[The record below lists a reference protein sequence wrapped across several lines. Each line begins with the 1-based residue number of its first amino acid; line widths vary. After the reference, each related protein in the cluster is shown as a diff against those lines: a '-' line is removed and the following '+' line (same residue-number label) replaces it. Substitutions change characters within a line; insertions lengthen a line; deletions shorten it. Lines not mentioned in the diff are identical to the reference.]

1 MAIKFTNGSWNENFF
16 ILFTYLIISGC
27 GQKKVEVKPL
37 EDSNID
43 SQMIKAYNEG
53 LTALDNKDYMLAVK
67 KFGEAEIL
75 YPQSIWAPRSAL
87 MTAYSYYV
95 YERYFD
101 TIFELERFLKTYPEH
116 NSQNYAYYLLGLA
129 YYEQI
134 VDEKKDLE
142 PIINSKKYFQ
152 IIINEYPGSEYAAD
166 AEFKLDL
173 IKEILAAKEMYL
185 GRYYIEKE
193 KWIPAINRY
202 KTILENYDDTIYVEE
217 AIHRLVE
224 IHYKVG
230 LINESKKYANL
241 LGYNYQSG
249 EWYEKSYK
257 IFNKN
262 YEKPK
267 IKTAKNKKTIIQRLR
282 SLIN

>member
-1 MAIKFTNGSWNENFF
+1 MKKIFIFF
-16 ILFTYLIISGC
+16 IFFTYLIISGC
-27 GQKKVEVKPL
+27 EQKKVEVKPL
-37 EDSNID
+37 EDTNID

-101 TIFELERFLKTYPEH
+101 TIFELERFLKTYPGH
-116 NSQNYAYYLLGLA
+116 NRQNYAYYLLGLA

>member
-1 MAIKFTNGSWNENFF
+1 MKKYFIFF
-16 ILFTYLIISGC
+16 IFFTYLIISGC

-53 LTALDNKDYMLAVK
+53 LTALDQNDYMLAVK

-101 TIFELERFLKTYPEH
+101 TIFELERFLKTYPGH
-116 NSQNYAYYLLGLA
+116 NRQNYAYYLLGLA

-134 VDEKKDLE
+134 IDEKKDLE

>member
-1 MAIKFTNGSWNENFF
+1 MKKIFIFF
-16 ILFTYLIISGC
+16 IFFTYLIISGC

-67 KFGEAEIL
+67 KFSEAEIL

-116 NSQNYAYYLLGLA
+116 NRQNYAYYLLGLA

-230 LINESKKYANL
+230 LIDESKKYANL

>member
-1 MAIKFTNGSWNENFF
+1 MKKIFIFF
-16 ILFTYLIISGC
+16 IFFTYLIISGC

-37 EDSNID
+37 EDTNID

-101 TIFELERFLKTYPEH
+101 TIFELERFLKTYPGH
-116 NSQNYAYYLLGLA
+116 NRQNYAYYLLGLA

-230 LINESKKYANL
+230 LIDESKKYANL

>member
-1 MAIKFTNGSWNENFF
+1 MKKYFIFF
-16 ILFTYLIISGC
+16 IFFTYLIISGC

-37 EDSNID
+37 EDSNVD

-116 NSQNYAYYLLGLA
+116 NRQNYAYYLLGLA

-193 KWIPAINRY
+193 KWISAINRY
-202 KTILENYDDTIYVEE
+202 KTILEKYDDTIYVEE

-230 LINESKKYANL
+230 LIDESKKYANL

>member
-1 MAIKFTNGSWNENFF
+1 
-16 ILFTYLIISGC
+16 
-27 GQKKVEVKPL
+27 
-37 EDSNID
+37 
-43 SQMIKAYNEG
+43 MIKDYNEG

-116 NSQNYAYYLLGLA
+116 NRQNYAYYLLGLA

-230 LINESKKYANL
+230 LIDESKKYANL

>member
-1 MAIKFTNGSWNENFF
+1 MKKIFIFF
-16 ILFTYLIISGC
+16 IFFTYLIILGC

-37 EDSNID
+37 EDTNID

-116 NSQNYAYYLLGLA
+116 NRQNYAYYLLGLA

-152 IIINEYPGSEYAAD
+152 IIIKEYPDSEYAAD

>member
-1 MAIKFTNGSWNENFF
+1 MKKYFIFF
-16 ILFTYLIISGC
+16 IFFTYLIISGC

-37 EDSNID
+37 EDTNID

-116 NSQNYAYYLLGLA
+116 NRQNYAYYLLGLA

-185 GRYYIEKE
+185 GRYYIERE

-202 KTILENYDDTIYVEE
+202 KIILENYDDTIYVEE

-267 IKTAKNKKTIIQRLR
+267 IKTVKNKKTIIQRLR

>member
-1 MAIKFTNGSWNENFF
+1 MKKIFIFF
-16 ILFTYLIISGC
+16 IFFTYLIISGC

-75 YPQSIWAPRSAL
+75 YPQSIWAPRSVL

-116 NSQNYAYYLLGLA
+116 NRQNYAYYLLGLA

>member
-1 MAIKFTNGSWNENFF
+1 MKKILIFF
-16 ILFTYLIISGC
+16 IFFTYLIISGC

-116 NSQNYAYYLLGLA
+116 NRQNYAYYLLGLA

-152 IIINEYPGSEYAAD
+152 IIINEYPGREYAAD

>member
-1 MAIKFTNGSWNENFF
+1 MKKIFIFLIFFTC
-16 ILFTYLIISGC
+16 LIISGC

-37 EDSNID
+37 EDTNID

-116 NSQNYAYYLLGLA
+116 NRQNYAYYLLGLA

>member
-1 MAIKFTNGSWNENFF
+1 MKKIFIFF
-16 ILFTYLIISGC
+16 IFFTYLIISGC

-37 EDSNID
+37 EDTNID

-67 KFGEAEIL
+67 KFSEAEIL

-116 NSQNYAYYLLGLA
+116 NRQNYAYYLLGLA

>member
-1 MAIKFTNGSWNENFF
+1 MKKIFIFF
-16 ILFTYLIISGC
+16 IFFTYLIILGC

-116 NSQNYAYYLLGLA
+116 NRQNYAYYLLGLA

>member
-1 MAIKFTNGSWNENFF
+1 MKKYFIFF

-37 EDSNID
+37 EDTNID

-101 TIFELERFLKTYPEH
+101 TIFELERFLKTYPGH
-116 NSQNYAYYLLGLA
+116 NRQNYAYYLLGLA

>member
-1 MAIKFTNGSWNENFF
+1 MKKIFIFF
-16 ILFTYLIISGC
+16 IFFTYLIISGC

-116 NSQNYAYYLLGLA
+116 KRQNYAYYLLGLA

>member
-1 MAIKFTNGSWNENFF
+1 MKKFF
-16 ILFTYLIISGC
+16 IFFIFFTYLVISGC
-27 GQKKVEVKPL
+27 GQKKVEVKTL
-37 EDSNID
+37 EDTNID

-116 NSQNYAYYLLGLA
+116 NRQNYAYYLLGLA

-185 GRYYIEKE
+185 GRYYIERE

-202 KTILENYDDTIYVEE
+202 KIILENYDDTIYVEE

>member
-1 MAIKFTNGSWNENFF
+1 MKKIFIFF
-16 ILFTYLIISGC
+16 IFFTYLIISGC

-37 EDSNID
+37 EDTSID

-53 LTALDNKDYMLAVK
+53 LTALDNNDYMLAVK

-116 NSQNYAYYLLGLA
+116 NRQNYAYYLLGLA

-152 IIINEYPGSEYAAD
+152 IIINEYPSSEYAAD

-230 LINESKKYANL
+230 LIEESKKYANL

>member
-1 MAIKFTNGSWNENFF
+1 MKKIFIFF
-16 ILFTYLIISGC
+16 IFFTYLIISGC

-37 EDSNID
+37 EDTNID

-116 NSQNYAYYLLGLA
+116 NRQNYAYYLLGLA

-185 GRYYIEKE
+185 GRYYIERQ

-202 KTILENYDDTIYVEE
+202 KIILENYDDTIYVEE

>member
-1 MAIKFTNGSWNENFF
+1 MKKIFIFF
-16 ILFTYLIISGC
+16 IFFTYLIISGC

-37 EDSNID
+37 EDTNID

-101 TIFELERFLKTYPEH
+101 TIFELERFLKIYPEH
-116 NSQNYAYYLLGLA
+116 NRQNYAYYLLGLA

-152 IIINEYPGSEYAAD
+152 IIINEYPSSEYAAD

-230 LINESKKYANL
+230 LIEESKKYANL

>member
-1 MAIKFTNGSWNENFF
+1 MKKIFIFF
-16 ILFTYLIISGC
+16 IFFTYLIISGC

-37 EDSNID
+37 EDTNID

-116 NSQNYAYYLLGLA
+116 NRQNYAYYLLGLA

-173 IKEILAAKEMYL
+173 IKEIMAAKEMYL
-185 GRYYIEKE
+185 GRYYIEKQ

-230 LINESKKYANL
+230 LIDESKKYANL

>member
-1 MAIKFTNGSWNENFF
+1 MKKIFIFF
-16 ILFTYLIISGC
+16 IFFTYLIISGC

-116 NSQNYAYYLLGLA
+116 NRQNYAYYLLGLA

-202 KTILENYDDTIYVEE
+202 KIILENYDDTIYVEE

>member
-1 MAIKFTNGSWNENFF
+1 MKKIFIFF
-16 ILFTYLIISGC
+16 IFFTYLIISGC

-95 YERYFD
+95 YGRYFD

-116 NSQNYAYYLLGLA
+116 NRQNYAYYLLGLA

>member
-1 MAIKFTNGSWNENFF
+1 MKKIFIFF
-16 ILFTYLIISGC
+16 IFFTYLIISGC

-95 YERYFD
+95 YGRYFD
-101 TIFELERFLKTYPEH
+101 TIFELERFLKTYPGH
-116 NSQNYAYYLLGLA
+116 NRQNYAYYLLGLA

-230 LINESKKYANL
+230 LIDESKKYANL

>member
-1 MAIKFTNGSWNENFF
+1 MKKYFIFF
-16 ILFTYLIISGC
+16 IFFTYLIISGC

-37 EDSNID
+37 EDTNID

-116 NSQNYAYYLLGLA
+116 NRQNYAYYLLGLA

-267 IKTAKNKKTIIQRLR
+267 IKTVKNKKTIIQRLR

>member
-1 MAIKFTNGSWNENFF
+1 MKKIFVFSIF
-16 ILFTYLIISGC
+16 FTYLIILGC

-116 NSQNYAYYLLGLA
+116 NRQNYAYYLLGLA

-230 LINESKKYANL
+230 LIDESKKYANL

-267 IKTAKNKKTIIQRLR
+267 IKTAENKKTIIQRLR

>member
-1 MAIKFTNGSWNENFF
+1 MKKIFIFF
-16 ILFTYLIISGC
+16 IFFTYLIISGC

-116 NSQNYAYYLLGLA
+116 KRQNYAYYLLGLA

-282 SLIN
+282 SLVN

>member
-1 MAIKFTNGSWNENFF
+1 MKKYFIFF
-16 ILFTYLIISGC
+16 IFFTYLIISGC

-37 EDSNID
+37 EKTNID

-116 NSQNYAYYLLGLA
+116 NRQNYAYYLLGLA

>member
-1 MAIKFTNGSWNENFF
+1 MKKIFIFF
-16 ILFTYLIISGC
+16 IFFTYLTISGC

-116 NSQNYAYYLLGLA
+116 NRQNYAYYLLGLA

-185 GRYYIEKE
+185 GRYYIERE

-202 KTILENYDDTIYVEE
+202 KIILENYDDTIYVEE

>member
-1 MAIKFTNGSWNENFF
+1 MKKYFIFF
-16 ILFTYLIISGC
+16 IFFTYLIISGC

-53 LTALDNKDYMLAVK
+53 LTALDQNDYMLAVK

-101 TIFELERFLKTYPEH
+101 TIFELERFLKTYPGH
-116 NSQNYAYYLLGLA
+116 NRQNYAYYLLGLA

-230 LINESKKYANL
+230 LIDESKKYANL

>member
-1 MAIKFTNGSWNENFF
+1 MKKIFIFF
-16 ILFTYLIISGC
+16 IFFTYLIISGC

-116 NSQNYAYYLLGLA
+116 NRQNYAYYLLGLA

-224 IHYKVG
+224 IHYKIG

>member
-1 MAIKFTNGSWNENFF
+1 MKKIFIFF
-16 ILFTYLIISGC
+16 IFFTYLIISGC

-37 EDSNID
+37 EDTNID

-116 NSQNYAYYLLGLA
+116 NRQNYAYYLLGLA

-134 VDEKKDLE
+134 IDEKKDLE

>member
-1 MAIKFTNGSWNENFF
+1 MKKILIFF
-16 ILFTYLIISGC
+16 VFFTYLIISGC

-37 EDSNID
+37 EDTNID

-116 NSQNYAYYLLGLA
+116 NRQNYAYYLLGLA

-193 KWIPAINRY
+193 KWISAINRY

-230 LINESKKYANL
+230 LIDESKKYANL